1 MKGELSAKLDAFSSK
16 VDVFA
21 QANTEKAINRGWIVG
36 TLFGRFALV
45 FTASGV
51 TVGVLKALGCSSK
64 KRGRHDDEPS
74 METSLCGREPSKS
87 EMASAAENAAKTSGL
102 TRPAHAPWAPPRLP
116 ARRPGAYR
124 APVAFMK

>member
-1 MKGELSAKLDAFSSK
+1 MRAMKGELSAKLDAFSSK

-64 KRGRHDDEPS
+64 KRGRHEAAA
-74 METSLCGREPSKS
+74 MTTSLVWKPAYAVESP
-87 EMASAAENAAKTSGL
+87 ASQG
-102 TRPAHAPWAPPRLP
+102 
-116 ARRPGAYR
+116 
-124 APVAFMK
+124 